1 MKAFIILLFL
11 INITACTEPDNN
23 TTTNSFDTETSTI
36 DTTDNEANTTVADTS
51 NSENNKTTETDNTN
65 TIDNNSSAFCNN
77 DTHLGEGTYYG
88 GIAGTSGGHCSLPV
102 AADNMMHVAMNAAD
116 YNGSSSCGA
125 CVEITGPNGTITA
138 TVVDECPE
146 CAKGDID
153 MTEEAFSMVADVI
166 DGRVDISWEY
176 VACDLAKNI
185 SINFKEGSSVYWT
198 AVQFRDIEHAVNK
211 VEYQLNNGEWKEI
224 ERKDYNYFVNAEGIT
239 SPMYLR
245 ATSVLGEELVFEAIT
260 LDTSKNYES
269 ALQFT
274 TPKECL

>member
-23 TTTNSFDTETSTI
+23 TTTSSLNTETSNI
-36 DTTDNEANTTVADTS
+36 DTTVVDTTNSDN
-51 NSENNKTTETDNTN
+51 NNTTETDNTN
-65 TIDNNSSAFCNN
+65 SINNNSSAFCNN

-102 AADNMMHVAMNAAD
+102 AANNMMHVAMNAAD

-125 CVEITGPNGTITA
+125 CVEITGPNGTIIA

-166 DGRVDISWEY
+166 DGRVDINWEY
-176 VACDLAKNI
+176 VTCDSANNI

-198 AVQFRDIEHAVNK
+198 AVQFRDIDHAVSK
-211 VEYQLNNGEWKEI
+211 VEYQRNNGEWQDI
-224 ERKDYNYFVNAEGIT
+224 ARKDYNYFINAEGMT

-260 LDTSKNYES
+260 LDTSKDYES